1 MERKK
6 FTEGRAYLVLYIIFA
21 VGIAGHYTEK
31 FFGLMLMITPYV
43 LFLCG
48 AFSIYLSGEFRSKK
62 FLLWLLSAYVLTL
75 LIEIVG
81 VKTGM
86 IFGEYSYGSVLGA
99 GIGGVPLIV
108 GFNWVLLILGSFNIA
123 RIAFKNNLL
132 RCLLAAMLLVM
143 MDLLIEPVA
152 VKLGYWQ
159 WENAVIPLQNY
170 IAWFVISL
178 VAAISLVKLNF
189 HNNNNS
195 FMHYYISILIF
206 FLMLNFINIK

>member
-6 FTEGRAYLVLYIIFA
+6 FTEGRAYLVLYLIFA
-21 VGIAGHYTEK
+21 VGIAGHYTENYYS
-31 FFGLMLMITPYV
+31 LMLWITPYV
-43 LFLCG
+43 LLMCG

-62 FLLWLLSAYVLTL
+62 FLLWFLSAYVLTL

-86 IFGEYSYGSVLGA
+86 IFGEYSYGVVLGA

-132 RCLLAAMLLVM
+132 RCLLTATLLVM

-159 WENAVIPLQNY
+159 WESAIIPLQNY

-178 VAAISLVKLNF
+178 FAAISLARLNL
-189 HNNNNS
+189 NNNNNT

-206 FLMLNFINIK
+206 FLMLNFLNIK